1 MFHNPS
7 DDLAGRDRWRRCVQF
22 KYSRNWGGA
31 SPLEPTDLAVGSESY
46 RAFIVAAVKRRAV
59 DICGAG
65 NVIDVPVRF
74 HPNGR
79 LQSVEIKCK

>member
-1 MFHNPS
+1 M
-7 DDLAGRDRWRRCVQF
+7 AQVRAVQIL
-22 KYSRNWGGA
+22 KELGGGT

-59 DICGAG
+59 DTCGAG